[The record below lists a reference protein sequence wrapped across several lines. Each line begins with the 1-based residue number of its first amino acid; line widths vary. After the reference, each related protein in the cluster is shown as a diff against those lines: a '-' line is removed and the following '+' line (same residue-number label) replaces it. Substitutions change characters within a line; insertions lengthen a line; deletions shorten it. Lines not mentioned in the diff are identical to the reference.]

1 MPNQFTSNTF
11 LNTYKDDYRDSD
23 NYHRILFN
31 SGKALQAREIT
42 QLQTIIQSEIARFGR
57 NIFKEGAAVN
67 PGGLIVDNNYEFI
80 KLDTTVNGLPPNPA
94 DLIGVTLTSD
104 PLGIVVTVLEAI
116 NDEGDDPAVLYVR
129 YTNTTGGA
137 SGEDP
142 IRVPAGSE
150 LTGSVG
156 TFTVQDEDTVDNP
169 ATGKGTKL
177 HIHKG
182 DFFTQ
187 GHFVFAPNQSLILS
201 KFTTNP
207 NVDVGFKVFEDIVT
221 VNDTTALYDN
231 QGVTP
236 NLSSP
241 GADRYRIRLV
251 ATTRDL
257 VDSDENFIF
266 LAKVQEGVILDEVKG
281 TTDAYA
287 KINDVLA
294 LRTKEESGNYIA
306 RNFTLKYSDNV
317 DDPNKLNFEIS
328 PGVAY
333 VNGYRAAREALT
345 TIPVLKPRTSEISN
359 NQIVAAQYGNY
370 VYVSGSNGLPNIN
383 EFQQVNLRDSAN
395 YGGITIGTARVRA
408 IEEDG
413 GDYKVYFF
421 QVVMNAGQNQRSV
434 RSFGTSASDYMDL
447 VLELGQAKFYD
458 TSNNSLL
465 FPLSQSRPKSLSD
478 MSLTVQRR
486 FSTTADGNG
495 DATIT
500 LSTSGETF
508 ADPTLWIAADSDVF
522 QPTFTGSVAGQTTAT
537 INNAPPNQA
546 FEVLTYVN
554 KSAGT
559 VRAKTLVTEF
569 TEALTGG
576 AIDLSGNVTLTKA
589 DIYEV
594 LEIRDT
600 NSGGADISA
609 NYTIDNGQRDNY
621 YGFGKLNKVAGA
633 TTPTTVWVKYNY
645 FTHGASGNF
654 FAVNSYSGQIN
665 YEDIPDYTLS
675 NGTVVNLRDVIDF
688 RPVVNSSG
696 TFASGAIINELPRNT
711 DTILTD
717 VEYYK
722 SKAVS
727 VAIDETGK
735 IYAQESPDAFNPSI
749 PDVPNN
755 SLQLFQVGMPAYT
768 LSANDVNTR
777 IIQAKRYTMADIGK
791 IEKRLNEL
799 AEVTSLSL
807 LELKT
812 ETFNV
817 LDSDG
822 NIRSKS
828 GFYVDNFKDHLRSL
842 TNYSEYRA
850 AIDPQLGH
858 LRPQFDEDHISLRYD
873 AGSSSGVT
881 KKGDNLYLNYTN
893 KTYINQALVSGT
905 ENINPFAVITNR
917 GFLELSPSSD
927 EWRTVEYISDRVVDG
942 GVNFIPNNEALWN
955 NWEWNWAG
963 QPIQEGSTL
972 TQNRTVTG
980 RGTEVITTTVSA
992 TIASEDVVRNVVD
1005 DRIVSTT
1012 FIPFIRSKK
1021 VYFRALGMQPNTK
1034 LFAFFDNTPVNN
1046 WVRAEPYQL
1055 VSDQDSDYGNEFK
1068 NAVEHPNTPS
1078 VLTTNG
1084 EGKVEGSFFIPST
1097 SNLKF
1102 RTGQKEFKLLDIS
1115 KPNDDD
1121 ALTIASTSYIAQGIL
1136 EKRQQ
1141 TFTST
1146 RNVRVNVTEST
1157 TTTGG
1162 DTGGTTTGGGG
1173 GRRRKRLD
1181 PLAQSF
1187 FVDQQAGIFVT
1198 RVGIKFATKS
1208 NTDPVCLQLRPVVN
1222 GVPAADEIVPGG
1234 IKFLSATSVDTS
1246 VDGTSITYFEFDEP
1260 IYLNGETEY
1269 AIVLMADTTD
1279 YTVYIAE
1286 TYAFQ
1291 LGSTEKRISRQ
1302 PAMGSLFLSQN
1313 GSTWTPDQTKDLAF
1327 KIDIADFTASSG
1339 TVILHNATTPYKQ
1352 LINAPLT
1359 TTNASATV
1367 RVYDPSHG
1375 FLVGDAVNIKGA
1387 IAVGGI
1393 TAANING
1400 DRTILA
1406 VDGTGWT
1413 FTAGGIASSS
1423 TIGGGANVKVTK
1435 NIMFD
1440 LVYPVIENI
1449 LPPATLI
1456 TVDGKFTTGQSLA
1469 GTEVAYTKDTNYSVL
1484 FNKENN
1490 VFNTPKLVATRAN
1503 EVANILGAAKS
1514 VDIRINLSSGSS
1526 YVSPVIDLQRCSM
1539 GLIHNRIDNQD
1550 SDATSGFNAPLTFVN
1565 ETHPRNGTHLAKHI
1579 TNVITLAQQATGIK
1593 ILLAANRPAAASFD
1607 VYYRT
1612 NAEVENIFDES
1623 WVLLPSESNIPSD
1636 ENPNVFREYRYLA
1649 GGDTGT
1655 LLAYDE
1661 LQIKIVFRST
1671 NSAKVPVIQDLR
1683 VIALAAI

>member
-80 KLDTTVNGLPPNPA
+80 KLDTTVNGLPTNPA
-94 DLIGVTLTSD
+94 DLIGVTLTSN
-104 PLGIVVTVLEAI
+104 PSGIVVSVLEAI
-116 NDEGDDPAVLYVR
+116 NDEGSDPAVLYVR

-137 SGEDP
+137 GGADP

-150 LTGSVG
+150 LTGSG
-156 TFTVQDEDTVDNP
+156 YTFTVQTTNTVSNP
-169 ATGKGTKL
+169 AVGKGTKL

-187 GHFVFAPNQSLILS
+187 GHFVFAANQSLILS

-207 NVDVGFKVFEDIVT
+207 TVDVGFKVFEDIVT

-266 LAKVQEGVILDEVKG
+266 LAKVQEGIISDEVKG

-306 RNFTLKYSDNV
+306 RNFTLKYSDNI
-317 DDPNKLNFEIS
+317 DPNYLNFEVS

-345 TIPVLKPRTSEISN
+345 TIPVLKPRTSEVSN
-359 NQIVAAQYGNY
+359 NQVVAAQYGNY
-370 VYVSGSNGLPNIN
+370 VYVSASNGLPNIN
-383 EFQQVNLRDSAN
+383 EFQQVNLRDAIT
-395 YGGITIGTARVRA
+395 YGGSTIGTARVRA

-413 GDYKVYFF
+413 GNYKVYFF
-421 QVVMNAGQNQRSV
+421 QIVMNAGQNQRSV

-465 FPLSQSRPKSLSD
+465 FPLSQTRPKSLSD
-478 MSLTVQRR
+478 MSLSVQRR

-508 ADPTLWIAADSDVF
+508 ADPTLWIAADSDMF
-522 QPTFTGSVAGQTTAT
+522 QPTFTGSVAGQTSAT
-537 INNAPPNQA
+537 INNAPPNQP

-554 KSAGT
+554 KSAGA

-576 AIDLSGNVTLTKA
+576 AIDGSGNVTLTKP

-609 NYTIDNGQRDNY
+609 NFTVDNGQRDNY

-633 TTPTTVWVKYNY
+633 TTPATVWVKYNY

-675 NGTVVNLRDVIDF
+675 NGTTVNLRDVIDF

-696 TFASGAIINELPRNT
+696 TFAAGAIINELPRNT

-727 VAIDETGK
+727 VAIDETGT
-735 IYAQESPDAFNPSI
+735 IYAQESPESFNPSI

-755 SLQLFQVGMPAYT
+755 SLQLFQVSMPAYT
-768 LSANDVNTR
+768 LSETDVITK

-791 IEKRLNEL
+791 IEKRLDDL

-842 TNYSEYRA
+842 TNYTEYRA
-850 AIDPQLGH
+850 SIDPQLGH

-893 KTYINQALVSGT
+893 KTYINQALVSST
-905 ENINPFAVITNR
+905 ENINPFAVVTNR

-927 EWRTVEYISDRVVDG
+927 DWRTVEYISDRVVDG
-942 GVNFIPNNEALWN
+942 GVQFIPNNEALWN

-963 QPIQEGSTL
+963 QPIQEGSRI
-972 TQNRTVTG
+972 TQDPTVT
-980 RGTEVITTTVSA
+980 RGFFSRTTTTVSA
-992 TIASEDVVRNVVD
+992 TITSVDTVKNLVD

-1021 VYFRALGMQPNTK
+1021 VYFRALGMQPNTRVYP
-1034 LFAFFDNTPVNN
+1034 FFDNVAVDN
-1046 WVRAEPYQL
+1046 WVREESYQL
-1055 VSDQDSDYGNEFK
+1055 TSDQDSDYGNEFK
-1068 NAVEHPNTPS
+1068 NATSHPNTS
-1078 VLTTNG
+1078 STLTTDA
-1084 EGKVEGSFFIPST
+1084 EGKVEGSFFIPS
-1097 SNLKF
+1097 SSALKF

-1115 KPNDDD
+1115 VPNDDD
-1121 ALTIASTSYIAQGIL
+1121 ALSIASTSYIAQGIL
-1136 EKRQQ
+1136 EKRQK

-1146 RNVRVNVTEST
+1146 RIARVNVTQT
-1157 TTTGG
+1157 
-1162 DTGGTTTGGGG
+1162 
-1173 GRRRKRLD
+1173 RRKRLD

-1208 NTDPVCLQLRPVVN
+1208 STDPVCLQLRPVIN

-1234 IKFLSATSVDTS
+1234 IKFLSPGSVTTS

-1291 LGSTEKRISRQ
+1291 LGSTEKRINRQ
-1302 PAMGSLFLSQN
+1302 PSMGSLFLSQN

-1375 FLVGDAVNIKGA
+1375 FLVGDTVNIKGA
-1387 IAVGGI
+1387 VAVGGI

-1413 FTAGGIASSS
+1413 FTAGGSASSS
-1423 TIGGGANVKVTK
+1423 TIGGGTDVKVTK

-1440 LVYPVIENI
+1440 LAYPVIENI

-1484 FNKENN
+1484 FNKQNN
-1490 VFNTPKLVATRAN
+1490 VFATPRLVATKAN
-1503 EVANILGAAKS
+1503 ELSEMAGAKS

-1539 GLIHNRIDNQD
+1539 GLIHNRIDDQAINTPFIEV
-1550 SDATSGFNAPLTFVN
+1550 A
-1565 ETHPRNGTHLAKHI
+1565 ETDPRNGTHLAKHI

-1612 NAEVENIFDES
+1612 NAEVENIFDED
-1623 WVLLPSESNIPSD
+1623 WVLLSPESNMPSD
-1636 ENPNVFREYRYLA
+1636 ENSSVFREYRYLA

-1661 LQIKIVFRST
+1661 LQIKIVFKST

>member
-80 KLDTTVNGLPPNPA
+80 KLNTTVNGLPTNPA
-94 DLIGVTLTSD
+94 DLIGVTLTSN
-104 PLGIVVTVLEAI
+104 PSGIVVTVLEAI
-116 NDEGDDPAVLYVR
+116 DDEGSDPAVLYVR
-129 YTNTTGGA
+129 YTNTTGGT
-137 SGEDP
+137 SGTDP

-150 LTGSVG
+150 LTGSG
-156 TFTVQDEDTVDNP
+156 YTFTVQATNTVANP

-177 HIHKG
+177 NIHKG
-182 DFFTQ
+182 DFFAQ

-207 NVDVGFKVFEDIVT
+207 SVDVGFKVFEDIVT
-221 VNDTTALYDN
+221 INDTTALYDN

-266 LAKVQEGVILDEVKG
+266 LAKVQEGVIFDEVKG

-317 DDPNKLNFEIS
+317 DPNYLNFEVS

-345 TIPVLKPRTSEISN
+345 TIPVLKPRTSEVSN

-383 EFQQVNLRDSAN
+383 TFQQVNLRSATN
-395 YGGITIGTARVRA
+395 YGGSTIGTARVRSL
-408 IEEDG
+408 EEDG
-413 GDYKVYFF
+413 GDYKVYLF
-421 QVVMNAGQNQRSV
+421 QIVMNAGQNQRSV
-434 RSFGTSASDYMDL
+434 RSFGTSGTDYMNL

-465 FPLSQSRPKSLSD
+465 FPLSQTRPKSLSD

-554 KSAGT
+554 KSAGA

-569 TEALTGG
+569 EDTLTGG
-576 AIDLSGNVTLTKA
+576 AIDGSGNVTLTKP

-600 NSGGADISA
+600 NSVGEDISA
-609 NYTIDNGQRDNY
+609 NYIVDNGQRDNY

-633 TTPTTVWVKYNY
+633 TTPATVWVKYNY

-654 FAVNSYSGQIN
+654 FAVNSYSGQID

-727 VAIDETGK
+727 VAIDETGT
-735 IYAQESPDAFNPSI
+735 IYAQESPESFNPSI
-749 PDVPNN
+749 PDIPNN
-755 SLQLFQVGMPAYT
+755 SLQLFQVSMPAYT
-768 LSANDVNTR
+768 LSETDVITS

-791 IEKRLNEL
+791 IEKRLDDL

-822 NIRSKS
+822 NIRYKS

-842 TNYSEYRA
+842 TNYTEYRA

-905 ENINPFAVITNR
+905 ENINPFAVVTNR
-917 GFLELSPSSD
+917 GFVELSPSSD
-927 EWRTVEYISDRVVDG
+927 EWRSVKYIADRIIDG
-942 GVNFIPNNEALWN
+942 GTQFRPNNEALWN
-955 NWEWNWAG
+955 NWEWNWSG
-963 QPIQEGSTL
+963 QSIQRGSTISQ
-972 TQNRTVTG
+972 TPTVNTSTSGRTT
-980 RGTEVITTTVSA
+980 TTTTTTVSA
-992 TIASEDVVRNVVD
+992 TITSVADSVKNLVD

-1021 VYFRALGMQPNTK
+1021 VYFRALGMQPNTRVYP
-1034 LFAFFDNTPVNN
+1034 FFDNTSISD
-1046 WVRAEPYQL
+1046 WVREESYQL
-1055 VSDQDSDYGNEFK
+1055 TSDQDSDYGNEFN
-1068 NAVEHPNTPS
+1068 NATEHPNTPS
-1078 VLTTNG
+1078 TLTTDA
-1084 EGKVEGSFFIPST
+1084 EGKLEGSFFIPST
-1097 SNLKF
+1097 NNLKF
-1102 RTGQKEFKLLDIS
+1102 RTGQKEFKLLDITT
-1115 KPNDDD
+1115 PVDED
-1121 ALTIASTSYIAQGIL
+1121 ALSIASTSYTAQGIL
-1136 EKRQQ
+1136 EKRQKA
-1141 TFTST
+1141 FTST
-1146 RNVRVNVTEST
+1146 RIARVNVQST
-1157 TTTGG
+1157 TTTSS
-1162 DTGGTTTGGGG
+1162 TT
-1173 GRRRKRLD
+1173 RRKRLD

-1187 FVDQQAGIFVT
+1187 FVDQQAGVFVT

-1208 NTDPVCLQLRPVVN
+1208 ATDPVCLQLRPVIN

-1234 IKFLSATSVDTS
+1234 IKFLSPGSVTTSI
-1246 VDGTSITYFEFDEP
+1246 DGTSITYFEFDEP
-1260 IYLNGETEY
+1260 VYLNGETEY
-1269 AIVLMADTTD
+1269 AVVLMADTVD

-1291 LGSTEKRISRQ
+1291 LGSTEKRINRQ
-1302 PAMGSLFLSQN
+1302 PSMGSLFLSQN
-1313 GSTWTPDQTKDLAF
+1313 GSTWTPDQTKDMAF

-1339 TVILHNATTPYKQ
+1339 TVILHNATTPREQ
-1352 LINAPLT
+1352 LINSPLAT
-1359 TTNASATV
+1359 TSASDTV
-1367 RVYDPSHG
+1367 RVYNPSHG

-1387 IAVGGI
+1387 TAVGGI
-1393 TAANING
+1393 SAANING
-1400 DRTILA
+1400 NRTILA
-1406 VDGTGWT
+1406 VDGTGWS
-1413 FTAGGIASSS
+1413 FTAGGSASSS
-1423 TIGGGANVKVTK
+1423 TIGGGTNVKVTK

-1440 LVYPVIENI
+1440 LAYPVIENI

-1469 GTEVAYTKDTNYSVL
+1469 GNEVAYTKDTNYSVL

-1490 VFNTPKLVATRAN
+1490 VFATPRLIATAAN
-1503 EVANILGAAKS
+1503 ELSEMAGAKS

-1526 YVSPVIDLQRCSM
+1526 YVSPVIDLQRCSI
-1539 GLIHNRIDNQD
+1539 GLIHNRIDDQAIN
-1550 SDATSGFNAPLTFVN
+1550 TPFVEVA
-1565 ETHPRNGTHLAKHI
+1565 ETDPRNGTHLAKHI

-1612 NAEVENIFDES
+1612 NAEVENIFDEN
-1623 WVLLPSESNIPSD
+1623 WVLLSAESNMPSD
-1636 ENPNVFREYRYLA
+1636 ENPSVFREYRYLA

-1655 LLAYDE
+1655 LLAFDA
-1661 LQIKIVFRST
+1661 LQIKIVFKST